1 MAGCSRP
8 AQADKVPATL
18 QIGFPGPKRGVP
30 LFRSIYLVH
39 ETLVG
44 IGWDGRPTKRLVTD
58 WPSEGRKIT
67 LRLRRDV
74 KFHDGTPLDAALV
87 RDLLESAVKQRGEI
101 SFKSITR
108 IEAPDAETLVIHLN
122 RTEAFLLADLA
133 AMGITPPGKGDIG
146 AGPFKPTSED
156 PNRLIAFDQYF
167 RGKPPIDFVEI
178 KEYQE
183 QRSAWAALMRGEI
196 NAVHEVNP
204 GTIDFAQTTIQSYA
218 FTKAYYLSLF
228 FNMRHP
234 ILGKAAVRQALSQA
248 VDREQIIKLGLNGQG
263 MVADGPIWPYN
274 WAYSTAQKLFTY
286 NAEAATLRLD
296 AAGLPLKKDG
306 GTGQMPSRFRF
317 TCLTLTGDARYE
329 KIAIALQK
337 QLYDVGV
344 EMNIESL
351 TLSDLVERTKKGKF
365 DAFLLERA
373 SGRTLATTYSAFHS
387 TVAPRAFQADTGYT
401 SADVTL
407 ERLRNSTSDNEI
419 RTAVGDL
426 QRLFYEDPPAIFL
439 AWPKVARAVSTRF
452 IVPDEPGRD
461 VMASLWQ
468 WRPDEAAK

>member
-1 MAGCSRP
+1 MSTF
-8 AQADKVPATL
+8 K
-18 QIGFPGPKRGVP
+18 
-30 LFRSIYLVH
+30 SIYLVH

-44 IGWDGRPTKRLVTD
+44 IGWDGRPTPRLVTE
-58 WPSEGRKIT
+58 WPADGRSVK

-74 KFHDGTPLDAALV
+74 KFHDGTALDATLV
-87 RDLLESAVKQRGEI
+87 RGLLETALKQRGEI

-108 IEAPDAETLVIHLN
+108 IETPDAETVVLHLN
-122 RTEAFLLADLA
+122 RTEAFLLSDLA

-146 AGPFKPTSED
+146 AGPFKPSPD
-156 PNRLIAFDQYF
+156 DANRLVAFDQYF
-167 RGKPPIDFVEI
+167 RGRPPIDFVEI

-263 MVADGPIWPYN
+263 MVAEGPIWPYN
-274 WAYSTAQKLFTY
+274 WAYSTAQKVFTY

-296 AAGLPLKKDG
+296 AAGLPLKQDG
-306 GTGQMPSRFRF
+306 DAGRMPSRFRF
-317 TCLTLTGDARYE
+317 TCLTVAGDARYE

-351 TLSDLVERTKKGKF
+351 PIGELIERTKKGKF
-365 DAFLLERA
+365 EAFLFERA

-387 TVAPRAFQADTGYT
+387 AVAPRLFQADTGYK
-401 SADVTL
+401 SADDTL
-407 ERLRNSTSDNEI
+407 EHLRNSTSDNEI

-426 QRLFYEDPPAIFL
+426 QRVFYDDPPAIFL

-452 IVPDEPGRD
+452 VVPDEPGRD
-461 VMASLWQ
+461 VMANLWQ
-468 WRPDEAAK
+468 WRPDDTAK